1 MENNNKKIWFR
12 RKTYGFGWTPVSW
25 QGWVFLFVWI
35 LVFLSLFSKI
45 DHEGGK
51 NILFM
56 VVMVVILLYV
66 SYKKGESPR
75 WQWGK
80 RNKGTDDKKID

>member
-1 MENNNKKIWFR
+1 MENNNKKIWFK

-25 QGWVFLFVWI
+25 QGWVFLLVWVA
-35 LVFLSLFSKI
+35 VFLSLLSKI
-45 DHEGGK
+45 DHEAGK
-51 NILFM
+51 NILF
-56 VVMVVILLYV
+56 VVIMMAILLYV